1 MTMGK
6 PYRRIQSSKFA
17 TIKILRTQNRI
28 FEIMDTINLS
38 VDFPTK
44 ENAVQYLESKNY
56 SGMPNIRVLQFQHTS
71 EKNNYELI
79 HKVHETL
86 KNCVKGDDIVLIG
99 YSLLSQLN
107 VGLLNLLAR
116 FFVSLI
122 FQPDS
127 KVGYVV
133 ILKYY
138 ISDSE
143 KESFEKLIE
152 VAETAK
158 SKNMMVL
165 SVFSMLDL
173 CGKEYLK
180 LRIISIISHNEN

>member
-1 MTMGK
+1 MGK
-6 PYRRIQSSKFA
+6 PYRRIQSSKFS
-17 TIKILRTQNRI
+17 TIKVLRTQNRI
-28 FEIMDTINLS
+28 FEIIDTMNLS
-38 VDFPTK
+38 IDFPSK
-44 ENAVQYLESKNY
+44 ENLVQYLEDKNY
-56 SGMPNIRVLQFQHTS
+56 TGMPNIKVLQFQHTN
-71 EKNNYELI
+71 EQNNYEMI

-86 KNCVKGDDIVLIG
+86 KNCLKGDDIILIG

-122 FQPDS
+122 FKPDS

-143 KESFEKLIE
+143 KESFEKLLE

-158 SKNMMVL
+158 SRDMIVL

-180 LRIISIISHNEN
+180 LKI